1 MTEERRVEF
10 RLKLG
15 EYELEI
21 KGSPDDVRELLDL
34 AMEYVARK
42 GIDRGVEL
50 VENEEETLSEDL
62 PPPIEIS
69 GKESVTSI
77 LSKLFSTK
85 WASKPRSLKEVMEV
99 LETMGVHHPKSTVA
113 VSLAR
118 LVKRNVIRRL
128 KKEGVYLYV
137 PVKPPRE
144 D

>member
-34 AMEYVARK
+34 AMEYAARR
-42 GIDRGVEL
+42 GIDKRVEVAGDEKEAL
-50 VENEEETLSEDL
+50 DEDL
-62 PPPIEIS
+62 PPPLEIS
-69 GKESVTSI
+69 DKESVTSI

-99 LETMGVHHPKSTVA
+99 LEVMGVHHPKSTVA